1 MGLLTGVSSRSFSV
15 LSVLFSVFDRLCR
28 VSLKARAVAG
38 NSGRRKTAFAIEA
51 GEDPR
56 VSLDGRGDTGC
67 GARMLEEDPANQE
80 WREKYGRL
88 LEEEMRIADR
98 IRTFKLEK
106 PKIARMVANR
116 RSSNFSSAARWIIQ
130 F

>member
-15 LSVLFSVFDRLCR
+15 LSVLFSVFGRLCR

-38 NSGRRKTAFAIEA
+38 NSGRRKTAFA
-51 GEDPR
+51 GENPR

-88 LEEEMRIADR
+88 LEEKMRIADR
-98 IRTFKLEK
+98 IRTFKLER